1 MCNRRE
7 TSKKG
12 VQMIPAII
20 AAAIVLM
27 ILAAIFIV
35 KSLIIICPP
44 NRVAVI
50 SGGRGSQTSDG
61 RSLGYRTL
69 KGGRT
74 LRIPLLEQVSW
85 MDLNNIPLEVS
96 VLNAYSK
103 GAIPL
108 NVQGIANVKVSSQD
122 SLLSNSVERFLNV
135 PHQSIA
141 QIAKETLEA
150 NLRGVLAT
158 LTPEEVNEDRLK
170 FSQVLIE
177 EADDDIKTLGLELDV
192 LKIQNVTDEVGYLDA
207 VGRRRTADV
216 LKSARVTE
224 AEKKAEAEQAE
235 ADSQQRAQ
243 IAQAQAER
251 KIVEE
256 QNLLRVRSAEL
267 DGIARASEEEARVAG
282 EKAKTIA
289 EQELELERIEL
300 EKRRLQA
307 DVVLP
312 AQADLEAR
320 QLQAR
325 ADAAHIVEEGAAQVE
340 VFERLTNQYKA
351 AGKDA
356 HDIFV
361 LNMLPELIEQIVST
375 VNNIDIDKMTVIDS
389 GGDGQ
394 ALPGIA
400 KQLPA
405 SVIAIAEQIETAT
418 GVDIMGPLRQRMADG
433 PSSTEAPSDGGQ
445 PALPPASQ
453 TEAPQIAAD
462 ASEAQPVSSELPPP
476 PVTS

>member
-1 MCNRRE
+1 ME
-7 TSKKG
+7 VFFG
-12 VQMIPAII
+12 ALGLLI
-20 AAAIVLM
+20 ALAVIV
-27 ILAAIFIV
+27 AIFVV

-44 NRVAVI
+44 NRVAII
-50 SGGRGSQTSDG
+50 SGGKGNKSADG
-61 RSLGYRTL
+61 RTMGYRAI
-69 KGGRT
+69 KGGRAF
-74 LRIPLLEQVSW
+74 RKPIIEQVSW

-122 SLLSNSVERFLNV
+122 SLLANSVERFLNV

-170 FSQVLIE
+170 FSQFLIE

-267 DGIARASEEEARVAG
+267 DGVARASEEEARIAG
-282 EKAKTIA
+282 EKARA
-289 EQELELERIEL
+289 VAQQELELERIEL

-340 VFERLTNQYKA
+340 VFQRLTNQYKA
-351 AGKDA
+351 AGNDA

-361 LNMLPELIEQIVST
+361 LNMLPDLIEQIVST
-375 VNNIDIDKMTVIDS
+375 VNNIDIDKMTVIDN
-389 GGDGQ
+389 GGDGS

-418 GVDIMGPLRQRMADG
+418 GVDIMGPLRQKMVDG
-433 PSSTEAPSDGGQ
+433 AVAPN
-445 PALPPASQ
+445 ALPTESASA
-453 TEAPQIAAD
+453 APQIETDQSVAEAVPD
-462 ASEAQPVSSELPPP
+462 APAPPAP
-476 PVTS
+476 NA

>member
-1 MCNRRE
+1 MPFALI
-7 TSKKG
+7 SG
-12 VQMIPAII
+12 LAL
-20 AAAIVLM
+20 ALM
-27 ILAAIFIV
+27 IILVIFVV

-50 SGGRGSQTSDG
+50 SGRTRQTSDG
-61 RSLGYRTL
+61 RTVGYRAL

-74 LRIPLLEQVSW
+74 LRIPLIEQVSW

-108 NVQGIANVKVSSQD
+108 NVQGIANVKVSSNDQ
-122 SLLSNSVERFLNV
+122 LLANSVERFLNV

-170 FSQVLIE
+170 FSQVLID

-224 AEKKAEAEQAE
+224 AEKQAEAEQAE
-235 ADSQQRAQ
+235 AISRQKAE
-243 IAQAQAER
+243 IAQAQANLQ
-251 KIVEE
+251 IVEE
-256 QNLLRVRSAEL
+256 QNMLRVRSAEL
-267 DGIARASEEEARVAG
+267 DGVARASEEEARVAG

-289 EQELELERIEL
+289 EQALEEERIEL

-312 AQADLEAR
+312 AQAELEAR

-325 ADAAHIVEEGAAQVE
+325 ADAAHIVEEGAAQVD
-340 VFERLTNQYKA
+340 VFKRLTDQYRA
-351 AGKDA
+351 AGDDA
-356 HDIFV
+356 HDILV
-361 LNMLPELIEQIVST
+361 LNMLPELVEQIVST
-375 VNNIDIDKMTVIDS
+375 VNGIDIEKMTVIDN

-394 ALPGIA
+394 AIPGVV

-405 SVIAIAEQIETAT
+405 SVISIAEQIQTAT
-418 GVDIMGPLRQRMADG
+418 GVDIMGPLRDRMASGGGTGGDAG
-433 PSSTEAPSDGGQ
+433 AP
-445 PALPPASQ
+445 A
-453 TEAPQIAAD
+453 IAAQ
-462 ASEAQPVSSELPPP
+462 SESATEQIEVPTEQAVPQAAD
-476 PVTS
+476 

>member
-1 MCNRRE
+1 M
-7 TSKKG
+7 SVALIVG
-12 VQMIPAII
+12 IAIALLI
-20 AAAIVLM
+20 I
-27 ILAAIFIV
+27 AAIFIV

-44 NRVAVI
+44 NRVAII
-50 SGGRGSQTSDG
+50 SGGKSNKVTSDG
-61 RSLGYRTL
+61 RKLGYRTV

-96 VLNAYSK
+96 VTNAYSK

-122 SLLSNSVERFLNV
+122 SLLANSVERFLNV

-192 LKIQNVTDEVGYLDA
+192 LKIQNVVDEVGYLES
-207 VGRRRTADV
+207 VGRRRTAEV
-216 LKSARVTE
+216 VKEARVAE
-224 AEKKAEAEQAE
+224 AEKQAEAEEAE
-235 ADSQQRAQ
+235 AISRQKAQ
-243 IAQAQAER
+243 IAQAMSE
-251 KIVEE
+251 KNIVEE
-256 QNLLRVRSAEL
+256 QNALRVRSAEL
-267 DGIARASEEEARVAG
+267 DGIARASEEEATVAG
-282 EKAKTIA
+282 ERAKAIA
-289 EQELELERIEL
+289 QQSLEAERIEL
-300 EKRRLQA
+300 EKKRLQA

-312 AQADLEAR
+312 AQAELEAR
-320 QLQAR
+320 QLKAR
-325 ADAAHIVEEGAAQVE
+325 GDAAHIVEEGAAQVE
-340 VFERLTNQYKA
+340 VFERLTAQYKA
-351 AGKDA
+351 AGTDA

-361 LNMLPELIEQIVST
+361 LNMLPDLVSQIVST
-375 VNNIDIDKMTVIDS
+375 VKGIDIDKMTVIDA
-389 GGDGQ
+389 GGDGS

-400 KQLPA
+400 TQLPS

-418 GVDIMGPLRQRMADG
+418 GVDIMGPLRDRMAKG
-433 PSSTEAPSDGGQ
+433 NGAPSDAGDGDGGDDST
-445 PALPPASQ
+445 PALPTSAQSP
-453 TEAPQIAAD
+453 APQIEIPQ
-462 ASEAQPVSSELPPP
+462 SQGEP
-476 PVTS
+476 TN

>member
-1 MCNRRE
+1 ME
-7 TSKKG
+7 FAVIFG
-12 VQMIPAII
+12 FLFALALILV
-20 AAAIVLM
+20 VLV
-27 ILAAIFIV
+27 V

-44 NRVAVI
+44 NRVAII
-50 SGGRGSQTSDG
+50 SGRTKQTADG
-61 RSLGYRTL
+61 RTVGYRAI
-69 KGGRT
+69 KGGRAF
-74 LRIPLLEQVSW
+74 RVPLLEQVSW

-108 NVQGIANVKVSSQD
+108 NVQGIANVKVSSND

-170 FSQVLIE
+170 FSQFLIE

-216 LKSARVTE
+216 LKSARVAE
-224 AEKKAEAEQAE
+224 AEKQAEAEQAE
-235 ADSQQRAQ
+235 AESQQRAQ
-243 IAQAQAER
+243 IARAQAER

-267 DGIARASEEEARVAG
+267 DGVARASEEEARVAG
-282 EKAKTIA
+282 EKAKAVA
-289 EQELELERIEL
+289 EQELETERIEL

-325 ADAAHIVEEGAAQVE
+325 ADAAHIVEEGNAQVE
-340 VFERLTNQYKA
+340 VFTRLTNQYKA
-351 AGKDA
+351 AGDDA

-375 VNNIDIDKMTVIDS
+375 VNGIDIDKLTVIDS

-394 ALPGIA
+394 ALPGLV
-400 KQLPA
+400 KQLPQ
-405 SVIAIAEQIETAT
+405 SVISIAEQIETAT
-418 GVDIMGPLRQRMADG
+418 GVDIMGPLRQRMGD
-433 PSSTEAPSDGGQ
+433 STGTSTQ
-445 PALPPASQ
+445 PALAATADSGV
-453 TEAPQIAAD
+453 EQIATPQTTQEPA
-462 ASEAQPVSSELPPP
+462 
-476 PVTS
+476 